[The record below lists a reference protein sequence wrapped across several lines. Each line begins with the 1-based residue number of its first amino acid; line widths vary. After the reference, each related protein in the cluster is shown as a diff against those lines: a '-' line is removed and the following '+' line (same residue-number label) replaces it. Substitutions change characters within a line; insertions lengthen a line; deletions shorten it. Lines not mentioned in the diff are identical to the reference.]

1 MAASEA
7 SLIRKSGARWLA
19 LAAALVLAGCTPA
32 LDLGPTAPAASTTT
46 TAAPV
51 AHAAI
56 VEAYGGIYR
65 NNQLERSLARIVG
78 KLIAA
83 TDDPDQPYSITI
95 LNTSAINAFAIPGGY
110 LYVTRGL
117 ITLANDSSEIAAVIA
132 HEMGHILAD
141 HATERRNEAL
151 AEAILADTVAEAV
164 QDPAAAQAAVTA
176 SQGTLAAFSRQQELD
191 ADAIGIGILARAGY
205 DPYAAARFLS
215 RMSQFQAY
223 RASIGVRQDQQ
234 PDFLATHP
242 SNQDRINAAATVA
255 QQYGPPDTGATD
267 RDEYLAGLDG
277 VVFGDD
283 ADQGYIRG
291 HTFYHAGLGIAFA
304 VAEDYT
310 LDNTHEAVLAT
321 AGDGT
326 ALRFDAVGVPP
337 GQSLTDYLR
346 SGWVNG
352 LDAASVT
359 SLTINGLPAASASAT
374 AAGWYFR
381 ITVISVGS
389 ATYRFIFASDRNSA
403 AFGQVAAAI
412 AGSFRQLNAQEI
424 ANLRPLQ
431 IAIVTVRNGDTIET
445 LAQQMRGV
453 DQPTQLLMILN
464 GIEPG
469 TVPAPGSHIKIVTD

>member
-1 MAASEA
+1 M
-7 SLIRKSGARWLA
+7 RRSGHRWLA
-19 LAAALVLAGCTPA
+19 LAAALLLAACTPS
-32 LDLGPTAPAASTTT
+32 LDTGPAAPAGTAD
-46 TAAPV
+46 TAAPD
-51 AHAAI
+51 AHSAI
-56 VEAYGGIYR
+56 VEAYGGVYR

-83 TDDPDQPYSITI
+83 SDNPDQPYSITI

-132 HEMGHILAD
+132 HEMGHITAD

-176 SQGTLAAFSRQQELD
+176 SQGSLAAFSRQQELD
-191 ADAIGIGILARAGY
+191 ADAIGIRTLARAGY
-205 DPYAAARFLS
+205 DPYAAARFLA
-215 RMSQFQAY
+215 RMAQYQAY

-242 SNQDRINAAATVA
+242 SNQDRINAAIAVA

-267 RDEYLAGLDG
+267 RDQYLAGLDG

-283 ADQGYIRG
+283 AEQGYIRG

-304 VAEDYT
+304 VSDNYT

-321 AGDGT
+321 ADSGT
-326 ALRFDAVGVPP
+326 ALRFDSVGVGPD
-337 GQSLTDYLR
+337 QSLTDYLR

-352 LDAASVT
+352 LDTSSVT
-359 SLTINGLPAASASAT
+359 ALTINGLPAASASAT

-381 ITVISVGS
+381 ITVISVGN
-389 ATYRFIFASDRNSA
+389 ATYRFIFASDSDTSR
-403 AFGQVAAAI
+403 FDQEAAAI
-412 AGSFRQLNAQEI
+412 AGSFRQLTAQEV

-431 IAIVTVRNGDTIET
+431 I
-445 LAQQMRGV
+445 
-453 DQPTQLLMILN
+453 
-464 GIEPG
+464 
-469 TVPAPGSHIKIVTD
+469 